1 MFMDLHQERQR
12 IVNIVS
18 TYAGGGELNAQCP
31 LLICN
36 ESICVRRRFGK
47 YVGAEAYL
55 LRR

>member
-31 LLICN
+31 LLISN